1 VPPSLADRSR
11 RFIPRW
17 RRMTWALTIFTAL
30 MAVTAIA
37 AGLAV
42 AATENISEAEIQTC
56 LQGGSAALSAREPL
70 PHEQS
75 A

>member
-1 VPPSLADRSR
+1 
-11 RFIPRW
+11 
-17 RRMTWALTIFTAL
+17 MTWALTIFTAL

-56 LQGGSAALSAREPL
+56 LQGRIGGAVGPGAPST
-70 PHEQS
+70 
-75 A
+75 